1 MLLLGIAQL
10 GLRGCRFA
18 IRVYLSVAA
27 VVVVV
32 VVVAYLLSCLLIL
45 LYLL

>member
-32 VVVAYLLSCLLIL
+32 VVAYLLSCLLIL